1 MRCYQYG
8 RAAAPKYIKFQMNR
22 DGSRM
27 PYVFQATEV
36 IKVPQYDIAVVHKI
50 CLNMKPVKIATDSE
64 IKQLKFNSP
73 LYSLGY
79 PWQYNDNT
87 KAYFNKLRVTQF
99 STNGTEIQTKDIFRS
114 GASGSPMLNSTFTK
128 MYGLR
133 TYGMGGSTDAYAKQE
148 MSGGESFKRI
158 CWSFRTSTY

>member
-1 MRCYQYG
+1 MV
-8 RAAAPKYIKFQMNR
+8 AAAPKYIKFQMNR

-36 IKVPQYDIAVVHKI
+36 IKVPQYDIAVVHTKQ
-50 CLNMKPVKIATDSE
+50 NMSKYVKPVKIATDSE

-99 STNGTEIQTKDIFRS
+99 STNGTEIQTKDILDQ
-114 GASGSPMLNSTFTK
+114 ALQ
-128 MYGLR
+128 
-133 TYGMGGSTDAYAKQE
+133 AHQ
-148 MSGGESFKRI
+148 
-158 CWSFRTSTY
+158 C

>member
-1 MRCYQYG
+1 MS
-8 RAAAPKYIKFQMNR
+8 KY
-22 DGSRM
+22 
-27 PYVFQATEV
+27 V
-36 IKVPQYDIAVVHKI
+36 
-50 CLNMKPVKIATDSE
+50 KPVKIATDSE

-128 MYGLR
+128 CM
-133 TYGMGGSTDAYAKQE
+133 A
-148 MSGGESFKRI
+148 
-158 CWSFRTSTY
+158 